1 MSRYRIFSPSRA
13 TGLGTCRLPFS
24 SCLGPAATDDGEDIA
39 AYVNMAR
46 QPVIVNVYDMY
57 WINEYTSSIG
67 LGVFHS
73 GVEIYGTEF
82 AYGGHPFPFSGVFE
96 ITPRDAEDLGDQFK
110 FKQSIHLGYTDF
122 TEDDTKRIVAE
133 LGKEFRGDRYHLMNK
148 NCNHF
153 SSALTQILVGKEI
166 PTWVNRLAYV
176 SSCVPFL
183 QRCLPREWLT
193 PVALQQSIDHTSP
206 PPESP
211 LDSAIDSAL
220 DSTLS
225 SPTDSGNGAGPVGRG
240 KGRSISR
247 LPQPLIHHLL
257 RHTQGIHFSFS
268 WFGCRVRPLVCV
280 SSMRI
285 RVCPSSAS
293 SEISSAFASQDLER
307 VPRVK
312 PSSETLSGDLEC
324 TLQSMSWECKFGCE
338 C

>member
-1 MSRYRIFSPSRA
+1 MSE
-13 TGLGTCRLPFS
+13 GLGTCRLPFS

-225 SPTDSGNGAGPVGRG
+225 SPTDSGNGAGCSAGYHHRHHHHRHR
-240 KGRSISR
+240 RSS
-247 LPQPLIHHLL
+247 PQPRFGRATAGTSHLNL
-257 RHTQGIHFSFS
+257 NSHTTSHSTSHLQSGGSRKGSQHQ
-268 WFGCRVRPLVCV
+268 P
-280 SSMRI
+280 
-285 RVCPSSAS
+285 SAS
-293 SEISSAFASQDLER
+293 ASHSSPPASHSRNSL
-307 VPRVK
+307 
-312 PSSETLSGDLEC
+312 
-324 TLQSMSWECKFGCE
+324 
-338 C
+338 

>member
-1 MSRYRIFSPSRA
+1 MSQ
-13 TGLGTCRLPFS
+13 GLGSCRLPFS
-24 SCLGPAATDDGEDIA
+24 SCLGPAAADDGEDIA

-96 ITPRDAEDLGDQFK
+96 ITPRDAEDLGEQFK

-122 TEDDTKRIVAE
+122 TEDDAKRIVAE
-133 LGKEFRGDRYHLMNK
+133 LGKEFRGDRYHLMTK

-193 PVALQQSIDHTSP
+193 PVALQQSIDHGSP
-206 PPESP
+206 ANDTPTDTPIDSSP
-211 LDSAIDSAL
+211 VSSPDSANGGKISYHRHTHRHRKGSPQRLVRGGAGQ
-220 DSTLS
+220 SNSGGAGGAAVRKGGGGASS
-225 SPTDSGNGAGPVGRG
+225 SPHMSH
-240 KGRSISR
+240 SR
-247 LPQPLIHHLL
+247 NSL
-257 RHTQGIHFSFS
+257 
-268 WFGCRVRPLVCV
+268 
-280 SSMRI
+280 
-285 RVCPSSAS
+285 
-293 SEISSAFASQDLER
+293 
-307 VPRVK
+307 
-312 PSSETLSGDLEC
+312 
-324 TLQSMSWECKFGCE
+324 
-338 C
+338 